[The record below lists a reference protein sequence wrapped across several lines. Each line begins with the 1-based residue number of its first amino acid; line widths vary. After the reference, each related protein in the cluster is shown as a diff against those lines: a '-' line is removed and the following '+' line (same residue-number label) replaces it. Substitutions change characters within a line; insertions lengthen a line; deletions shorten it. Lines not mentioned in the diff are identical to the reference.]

1 MNKKKMI
8 YSIVFG
14 LSVTIILYIVLEAY
28 LFLYFDYYIY
38 TSISL
43 IFGFGFYYFSDK
55 IKNLLKE
62 STKSENVSDTGLSIK
77 YKVLEIYKGLAY
89 LFMLVYTGFFIYS
102 LVQYFDLPKVE
113 REMSGNVMIATTIT
127 YVITMFSLFC
137 LTKMI
142 DFLFDLDKQ
151 DKILVS
157 DKISSEE
164 E

>member
-1 MNKKKMI
+1 MKKYGAGGSM
-8 YSIVFG
+8 
-14 LSVTIILYIVLEAY
+14 
-28 LFLYFDYYIY
+28 D
-38 TSISL
+38 
-43 IFGFGFYYFSDK
+43 
-55 IKNLLKE
+55 
-62 STKSENVSDTGLSIK
+62 
-77 YKVLEIYKGLAY
+77 
-89 LFMLVYTGFFIYS
+89 
-102 LVQYFDLPKVE
+102 
-113 REMSGNVMIATTIT
+113 NVMLTAIVT

>member
-1 MNKKKMI
+1 MPFKFKCRSCKEFI
-8 YSIVFG
+8 YTDNLSEENYLYNCENCDARNWINPDFEG
-14 LSVTIILYIVLEAY
+14 LIEIGKDKTLSQKYSVLE
-28 LFLYFDYYIY
+28 L
-38 TSISL
+38 
-43 IFGFGFYYFSDK
+43 
-55 IKNLLKE
+55 
-62 STKSENVSDTGLSIK
+62 
-77 YKVLEIYKGLAY
+77 YKGLAY
-89 LFMLVYTGFFIYS
+89 LIMIANTGFTLYS
-102 LVQYFDLPKVE
+102 LVQINDASKAMKKLGVGGS
-113 REMSGNVMIATTIT
+113 MDNVMLTAIVT